1 MGKISNK
8 QLAKY
13 AADQLQQGV
22 STKVLSRQVA
32 ALLVSERRSRDA
44 LVFAR
49 ALEVEL
55 NARGIT
61 LVTLISAYAVG
72 EDVKRQIATML
83 NAQHPIYNEV
93 LDPQL
98 LGGVHA
104 ATLYTQVD
112 LTVLGQL
119 NSFKRKVNEE

>member
-61 LVTLISAYAVG
+61 PVTLISTYTVG

-83 NAQHPIYNEV
+83 NTQHPIYNEV

-112 LTVLGQL
+112 LTVRGQL